1 MPCTGKS
8 IYHCPRRP
16 EAVIAAPRPTRIGG
30 MSDEIESRPRENQVA
45 GLGAGRRHLAR
56 LLYWRARL
64 LRKDSKPL
72 RASNAPS
79 RARLP
84 DGQVSLTSPARW
96 PWCHY
101 RRNSNLLTGATN
113 YLEDI
118 NSILSTMLQTRTF
131 LRPGSNVRLS
141 GNVLLNGRDGWSH
154 DIFAQNFAHDV
165 LSLAGVDRSGVFK
178 AAFINTAQSI
188 INQRTPDAFYGAGWS
203 GPNGTPNIVG

>member
-1 MPCTGKS
+1 
-8 IYHCPRRP
+8 
-16 EAVIAAPRPTRIGG
+16 
-30 MSDEIESRPRENQVA
+30 
-45 GLGAGRRHLAR
+45 
-56 LLYWRARL
+56 
-64 LRKDSKPL
+64 
-72 RASNAPS
+72 
-79 RARLP
+79 
-84 DGQVSLTSPARW
+84 VSLTSPARW

-141 GNVLLNGRDGWSH
+141 GNVLLNDRDGWSD
-154 DIFAQNFAHDV
+154 DIFAQNFAYDV

-188 INQRTPDAFYGAGWS
+188 PNQRTPDRFYGADWS
-203 GPNGTPNIVG
+203 GPDGTPNIVG